1 MRIFHLHSASIPG
14 AVGLLCR
21 FCHIGLVVGR
31 VGRALGQRDQRP
43 GDQIININILV
54 IAPPN
59 DAHRSA
65 RNIEQRNVDHT
76 PRHDGSS
83 VRGSERGETG
93 RNAGGQ
99 GFGRSRGKEG
109 SCRAP
114 WWGRTPASL
123 VLPYTGLVLHMPCPL
138 VQAPPKLALTRACR
152 TADSC
157 TTQP

>member
-65 RNIEQRNVDHT
+65 RNIEQRNVDQKMRHRDSGVGESEGLET
-76 PRHDGSS
+76 EQNDVEVVVPSPRL
-83 VRGSERGETG
+83 
-93 RNAGGQ
+93 AQ
-99 GFGRSRGKEG
+99 G
-109 SCRAP
+109 
-114 WWGRTPASL
+114 
-123 VLPYTGLVLHMPCPL
+123 
-138 VQAPPKLALTRACR
+138 CR
-152 TADSC
+152 TEAQRLSR
-157 TTQP
+157 